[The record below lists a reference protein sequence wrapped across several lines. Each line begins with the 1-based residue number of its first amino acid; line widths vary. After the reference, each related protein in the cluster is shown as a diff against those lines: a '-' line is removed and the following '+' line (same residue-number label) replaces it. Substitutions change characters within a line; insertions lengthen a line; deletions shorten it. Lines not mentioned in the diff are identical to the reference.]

1 MISKV
6 SVESEKISRF
16 ILVPAY
22 LVLKTIWFSQV
33 MSYIFS
39 FRVMKDYGLL
49 DIQSSKQY
57 FQRQPFIGVLEK
69 AFLKPVESFRENIC
83 NRV

>member
-6 SVESEKISRF
+6 SVESEKISPF

-22 LVLKTIWFSQV
+22 LVLKTIWFSQFI
-33 MSYIFS
+33 SYIFS

-69 AFLKPVESFRENIC
+69 SFSETFEKFPRKHLQ
-83 NRV
+83 